1 MRLPKGDKPRR
12 ESPWARTWARGAL
25 LLLSLA
31 PLGGCG
37 ASSESRRDDARISR
51 VTIKGLL
58 SVPDSG
64 RFQIVDCH
72 SSAPFTLGGM
82 SAGNLHYLKR
92 RFGELSRRAP
102 GPVTAEVS
110 GHIRRSSKG
119 FQLDRPAL
127 IYVAS
132 GRCVEADDHSLDY
145 N

>member
-1 MRLPKGDKPRR
+1 MIQWMR
-12 ESPWARTWARGAL
+12 SAL
-25 LLLSLA
+25 LLWSLA
-31 PLGGCG
+31 QLTGCNASPEWRRHDGG
-37 ASSESRRDDARISR
+37 ASR
-51 VTIKGLL
+51 VTIRGLL

-64 RFQIVDCH
+64 RIQIVDCH

-82 SAGNLHYLKR
+82 SAGNRHYLKR
-92 RFGELSRRAP
+92 RFGELSRRDP

-110 GHIRRSSKG
+110 GYIGRSPKG
-119 FQLDRPAL
+119 YHLDRPAL

>member
-1 MRLPKGDKPRR
+1 MR
-12 ESPWARTWARGAL
+12 SAL
-25 LLLSLA
+25 LLWSLA
-31 PLGGCG
+31 QLTGCS
-37 ASSESRRDDARISR
+37 ATPEWRRHDAAVSR

-58 SVPDSG
+58 SAPDSG
-64 RFQIVDCH
+64 HFQIVDCR
-72 SSAPFTLGGM
+72 SSAQFTLGGM

-110 GHIRRSSKG
+110 GYIGRSSKG
-119 FQLDRPAL
+119 YHLDRPAL
-127 IYVAS
+127 IYIAS